1 MWNKINF
8 NSIQT
13 MGSSSSHKSN
23 IALMAVPAWLGKYLK
38 KRVMNCE
45 ANLFSPGDPFT
56 AFRIDKNSSSCYVKK
71 NKKQKKNRYRGVNE
85 GN

>member
-56 AFRIDKNSSSCYVKK
+56 AFRIDKNSSSCYI
-71 NKKQKKNRYRGVNE
+71 KQKKPHKNKTDIE
-85 GN
+85 E